1 MGDNTKEYLLAVLT
15 LIGIIGLFIFSAM
28 LPAQILN
35 IMLIAII
42 VIDIVALFISGLL
55 KAIEKDKK
63 EREDK

>member
-1 MGDNTKEYLLAVLT
+1 MGRNTKEYLLVVLT
-15 LIGIIGLFIFSAM
+15 LIGIIGWFIFGSM
-28 LPAQILN
+28 LPTQILN

-55 KAIEKDKK
+55 KAIEEDKK